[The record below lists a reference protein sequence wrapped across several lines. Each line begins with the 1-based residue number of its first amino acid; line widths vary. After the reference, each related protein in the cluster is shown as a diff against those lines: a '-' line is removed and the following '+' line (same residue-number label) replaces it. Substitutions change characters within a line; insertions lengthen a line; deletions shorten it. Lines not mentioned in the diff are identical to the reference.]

1 VRLLSPGISAS
12 PRGKIVKPIAL
23 GVFAGSLRFPLK
35 PIALGVFIMI
45 LAACGTPA
53 SSSSPGSPTELPDP
67 LILTDS
73 APDPEQ
79 AARDYLDAWKLRD
92 YDSMYNML
100 SPLTR
105 DGITQEAFA
114 ERYDEIWKSAALTGL
129 DYEIVSSFVLNPRQS
144 QVRLQTALH
153 SLPAGDIN
161 RDLQMDLTLVDDAW
175 TVAWSDGLILP
186 ELESGRN
193 LFLDVVT
200 PTRANIYDRNGLA
213 LAADSEAV
221 ALWIVPNQIGD
232 EDAELDMLSTLRR
245 LLDYPSN
252 NSIQFLYDQ
261 IRGTDFRVNLG
272 EVPLEAF
279 QQVQGTLSAVGGVQ
293 WGVYDTRLYF
303 EGGLAPHSLGYIS
316 WIQEEDLQDYL
327 VQGYQGDEFVGQI
340 GLEYWYEEPL
350 RGRPGGTLYTTDAA
364 GRPDTAIASQES
376 EPPFAVYT
384 TLDRE
389 LQVHAQQAL
398 ADSDLTGA
406 VVVLDRDTGAVLAIA
421 STPDFN
427 PNLFDT
433 GNPNSASGL
442 SEMFQ
447 TPNDPL
453 LNRATVGAY
462 APGSVFKTITMAAAL
477 ESGVYEPDTIYNC
490 GLEFREL
497 GGITLYDWRFEKGLG
512 GWGDITLQEALE
524 RSCNPY
530 FYHIGLDLHNRGLE
544 TAISDMAKGFGLGT
558 ATEIEIGEQEGLVP
572 DPETKLA
579 LFEQE
584 WSQGDSVQLAI
595 GQSFLQVTPLQVA
608 RMVAAI
614 GNGGTLYQP
623 QIVDRVESAEG
634 EVLSEF
640 EPIVQGTVPVS
651 TENLEAIQEAM
662 VGVVRDPKGTA
673 RSVFLGLNL
682 DIAGK
687 TGTAETGDFTEPH
700 AWFAAY
706 TFEEREDIPD
716 IVVVVILEFQ
726 GEGSEWAAPVARRVI
741 ESHFLGQPIKRYPW
755 EERIRIPAVPDPES
769 EEGEGEEES

>member
-1 VRLLSPGISAS
+1 VKLFSLGISS
-12 PRGKIVKPIAL
+12 GTRMISIKPIVRHLFADHPRIPMKPMAL
-23 GVFAGSLRFPLK
+23 GVFVLL
-35 PIALGVFIMI
+35 LT
-45 LAACGTPA
+45 ACGTPT
-53 SSSSPGSPTELPDP
+53 SSSPGSPTELPEP

-79 AARDYLDAWKLRD
+79 AARDYLDAWKVRD

-100 SPLTR
+100 SPLTQ

-153 SLPAGDIN
+153 SLAAGDIN

-245 LLDYPSN
+245 LMDYPSN
-252 NSIQFLYDQ
+252 DSIQFLYDQ

-279 QQVQGTLSAVGGVQ
+279 QQVQGTLASVGGVQ
-293 WGVYDTRLYF
+293 WGNYDTRLYF

-316 WIQEEDLQDYL
+316 WIQAEDLQDYL

-398 ADSDLTGA
+398 EDSDLTGA

-490 GLEFREL
+490 GLEFKEL

-512 GWGDITLQEALE
+512 GWGDITLLEALE

-544 TAISDMAKGFGLGT
+544 TAISDMAKGFGLGS
-558 ATEIEIGEQEGLVP
+558 ATEIEISEQEGLVP

-584 WSQGDSVQLAI
+584 WAQGDSVQLAI

-608 RMVAAI
+608 RMIAAI

-634 EVLSEF
+634 EILSEF
-640 EPIVQGTVPVS
+640 QPIVQGTVPVS
-651 TENLEAIQEAM
+651 TENLEAIQEGM

-687 TGTAETGDFTEPH
+687 TGTAQTGDFTDPH

>member
-1 VRLLSPGISAS
+1 MKLIAPRLFSDS
-12 PRGKIVKPIAL
+12 PRTFLMPMAL
-23 GVFAGSLRFPLK
+23 GVFASPARSSLK
-35 PIALGVFIMI
+35 TVALGLLV
-45 LAACGTPA
+45 LLLTACGMPA
-53 SSSSPGSPTELPDP
+53 SSSPGSPTELPEP

-79 AARDYLDAWKLRD
+79 AARDYLDAWKVRD
-92 YDSMYNML
+92 YDNMYKML
-100 SPLTR
+100 SPLTQ

-153 SLPAGDIN
+153 SLAAGDIN

-245 LLDYPSN
+245 LMDYPSN
-252 NSIQFLYDQ
+252 DSIQFLYDQ

-279 QQVQGTLSAVGGVQ
+279 QQVQGTLASVGGVQ
-293 WGVYDTRLYF
+293 WGNYDTRLYF
-303 EGGLAPHSLGYIS
+303 EGGLAPHSLGYIT
-316 WIQEEDLQDYL
+316 WIQEEDLRDYL

-350 RGRPGGTLYTTDAA
+350 RGQPGGTLYTTDAA

-389 LQVHAQQAL
+389 LQVHTQQAL
-398 ADSDLTGA
+398 EDSDLTGA

-490 GLEFREL
+490 GLEFKEL

-544 TAISDMAKGFGLGT
+544 TAISDMAKGFGLGS
-558 ATEIEIGEQEGLVP
+558 ATEIEISEQAGLVP

-584 WSQGDSVQLAI
+584 WAQGDSVQLAI

-608 RMVAAI
+608 RMIAAI

-634 EVLSEF
+634 EILSEF

-651 TENLEAIQEAM
+651 AENLEAIQEAM
-662 VGVVRDPKGTA
+662 VGVVRDSKGTA

-687 TGTAETGDFTEPH
+687 TGTAQTGDFTDPH

-716 IVVVVILEFQ
+716 IVVIVVLEFQ

>member
-1 VRLLSPGISAS
+1 MKLIGIAFMAF
-12 PRGKIVKPIAL
+12 V
-23 GVFAGSLRFPLK
+23 
-35 PIALGVFIMI
+35 
-45 LAACGTPA
+45 LAACGTA
-53 SSSSPGSPTELPDP
+53 TTSPPSPPGELPDP
-67 LILTDS
+67 LVLTES
-73 APDPEQ
+73 APDPEA
-79 AARDYLDAWKLRD
+79 AAREFLEAWKVRD
-92 YDSMYNML
+92 YATMYDML
-100 SPLTR
+100 SPLTQ
-105 DGITQEAFA
+105 DSITQEAFA
-114 ERYDEIWKSAALTGL
+114 ERYDDIWRSAALTGL
-129 DYEIVSSFVLNPRQS
+129 DYEIVSSFILNPRQS

-153 SLPAGDIN
+153 SLAAGDIN

-186 ELESGRN
+186 ELENGSN

-245 LLDYPSN
+245 LMDYPSN
-252 NSIQFLYDQ
+252 DSIQLLYDQ
-261 IRGTDFRVNLG
+261 IRDTNFRVNLG

-279 QQVQGTLSAVGGVQ
+279 QQVQGILSEVGGVQ
-293 WGVYDTRLYF
+293 WGTYDTRLYF
-303 EGGLAPHSLGYIS
+303 DGGLAPHAMGYIS

-327 VQGYQGDEFVGQI
+327 LSGYQGDEYVGQI
-340 GLEYWYEEPL
+340 GLEYWYEEAL

-364 GRPDTAIASQES
+364 GRPDTVIASQES

-389 LQVHAQQAL
+389 LQRHAQQAL
-398 ADSDLTGA
+398 EDSDLTGA
-406 VVVLDRDTGAVLAIA
+406 VIVLERDTGAVLAMA

-433 GNPNSASGL
+433 NNPNSASGL
-442 SEMFQ
+442 SELLQ
-447 TPNDPL
+447 IPKDPL

-462 APGSVFKTITMAAAL
+462 PLGSVFKTVTMAAAL
-477 ESGVYEPDTIYNC
+477 ESGFYDADTIYNC

-497 GGITLYDWRFEKGLG
+497 PGITLYDWRYEKELPASGE
-512 GWGDITLQEALE
+512 ITLQEALV

-530 FYHIGLDLHNRGLE
+530 FFRIGLDLYNRGLE
-544 TAISDMAKGFGLGT
+544 TAISDMAKGFGLGEPT
-558 ATEIEIGEQEGLVP
+558 GIEIGEQAGLVP

-579 LFEQE
+579 LFDDE
-584 WSQGDSVQLAI
+584 WAPRDSVQLAI
-595 GQSFLQVTPLQVA
+595 GQSFLQATPIQVA

-623 QIVDRVESAEG
+623 QIVDRVQSAEG
-634 EVLSEF
+634 EVLSQF
-640 EPIVQGTVPVS
+640 EPIVQGTLPVS
-651 TENLEAIQEAM
+651 SENVEVIQEAM
-662 VGVVRDPKGTA
+662 VGVVRDPRGTA
-673 RSVFLGLNL
+673 RKVFLGLNL

-687 TGTAETGDFTEPH
+687 TGTAQTSDFTPPH

-716 IVVVVILEFQ
+716 IAVVVVLEFQ

-741 ESHFLGQPIKRYPW
+741 ESYFLGRPTKLYPW
-755 EERIRIPAVPDPES
+755 EARIRIPATPEPES
-769 EEGEGEEES
+769 EEDAGEQGG

>member
-1 VRLLSPGISAS
+1 MKLIAPRLFSDS
-12 PRGKIVKPIAL
+12 PRTFLMPMAL
-23 GVFAGSLRFPLK
+23 GVFASPARFSLK
-35 PIALGVFIMI
+35 TVALGV
-45 LAACGTPA
+45 LVLLLTACGMPA
-53 SSSSPGSPTELPDP
+53 SSSPGSPTELPEP

-79 AARDYLDAWKLRD
+79 AARDYLDAWKVRD
-92 YDSMYNML
+92 YDNMYKML
-100 SPLTR
+100 SPLTQ

-153 SLPAGDIN
+153 SLAAGHIN

-245 LLDYPSN
+245 LMDYPSN
-252 NSIQFLYDQ
+252 DSIQFLYDQ

-279 QQVQGTLSAVGGVQ
+279 QQVQGTLASVGGVQ
-293 WGVYDTRLYF
+293 WGNYDTRLYF
-303 EGGLAPHSLGYIS
+303 EGGLAPHSLGYIT

-350 RGRPGGTLYTTDAA
+350 RGQPGGTLYTTDAA

-389 LQVHAQQAL
+389 LQVHTQQAL
-398 ADSDLTGA
+398 EDSDLTGA

-490 GLEFREL
+490 GLEFKEL

-544 TAISDMAKGFGLGT
+544 TAISDMAKGFGLGS
-558 ATEIEIGEQEGLVP
+558 ATEIEISEQAGLVP

-584 WSQGDSVQLAI
+584 WAQGDSVQLAI

-608 RMVAAI
+608 RMITAI

-634 EVLSEF
+634 EILSEF

-651 TENLEAIQEAM
+651 AENLEAIQEAM
-662 VGVVRDPKGTA
+662 VGVVRDSKGTA

-687 TGTAETGDFTEPH
+687 TGTAQTGDFTDPH

-716 IVVVVILEFQ
+716 IVVIVVLEFQ

>member
-1 VRLLSPGISAS
+1 MKLIAPRLFSDPLRTSLLPM
-12 PRGKIVKPIAL
+12 AL
-23 GVFAGSLRFPLK
+23 GVFASPVRFSLK
-35 PIALGVFIMI
+35 TVALGLVA
-45 LAACGTPA
+45 LLLTACGTPA
-53 SSSSPGSPTELPDP
+53 SSSPGSPTELPEP

-79 AARDYLDAWKLRD
+79 AARDYLNAWKVRD

-100 SPLTR
+100 SPLTQ

-114 ERYDEIWKSAALTGL
+114 ERYDQIWKSAALTGL

-153 SLPAGDIN
+153 SLAAGDIN

-245 LLDYPSN
+245 LMDYPSN
-252 NSIQFLYDQ
+252 DSIQFLYDQ

-279 QQVQGTLSAVGGVQ
+279 QQVQGTLASVGGVQ
-293 WGVYDTRLYF
+293 WGNYDTRLYF
-303 EGGLAPHSLGYIS
+303 EGGLAPHSLGYIT

-364 GRPDTAIASQES
+364 GRPNTAIASQES

-389 LQVHAQQAL
+389 LQVHTQQAL
-398 ADSDLTGA
+398 EDSDLTGA

-490 GLEFREL
+490 GLEFKEL

-544 TAISDMAKGFGLGT
+544 TAISDMAKGFGLGS
-558 ATEIEIGEQEGLVP
+558 ATEIEISEQAGLVP

-584 WSQGDSVQLAI
+584 WAQGDSVQLAI

-608 RMVAAI
+608 RMIAAI

-634 EVLSEF
+634 EILSEF

-651 TENLEAIQEAM
+651 AENLEAIQEAM
-662 VGVVRDPKGTA
+662 VGVVRDSKGTA

-687 TGTAETGDFTEPH
+687 TGTAQTGDFTDPH

-716 IVVVVILEFQ
+716 IVVIVVLEFQ

>member
-1 VRLLSPGISAS
+1 M
-12 PRGKIVKPIAL
+12 KPIARGLFAGSLRISLKPVAL
-23 GVFAGSLRFPLK
+23 GVFALL
-35 PIALGVFIMI
+35 
-45 LAACGTPA
+45 LAACGTP
-53 SSSSPGSPTELPDP
+53 SPSSPGSPTELPDP

-79 AARDYLDAWKLRD
+79 AAREYLDAWKVRD

-100 SPLTR
+100 SPLTQ

-153 SLPAGDIN
+153 SLAAGDIN

-252 NSIQFLYDQ
+252 DSIQFLYDQ

-279 QQVQGTLSAVGGVQ
+279 QQVQGTLASVGGVQ
-293 WGVYDTRLYF
+293 WGNYDTRLYF

-316 WIQEEDLQDYL
+316 WIQAEDLQDYL

-398 ADSDLTGA
+398 EDSDLTGA

-490 GLEFREL
+490 GLEFKEL

-512 GWGDITLQEALE
+512 GWGDITLLEALE

-544 TAISDMAKGFGLGT
+544 TAISDMAKGFGLGS
-558 ATEIEIGEQEGLVP
+558 ATEIEISEQEGLVP

-584 WSQGDSVQLAI
+584 WAQGDSVQLAI

-608 RMVAAI
+608 RMIAAI

-634 EVLSEF
+634 EILSEF
-640 EPIVQGTVPVS
+640 QPIVQGTVPVS
-651 TENLEAIQEAM
+651 TENLEAIQEGM

-687 TGTAETGDFTEPH
+687 TGTAQTGDFTDPH

-769 EEGEGEEES
+769 EEGEGEDES

>member
-1 VRLLSPGISAS
+1 MKLFSLGISS
-12 PRGKIVKPIAL
+12 GTRVTSIKPIAPRL
-23 GVFAGSLRFPLK
+23 FSDPLRISLK
-35 PIALGVFIMI
+35 PMALGALV
-45 LAACGTPA
+45 LLLTACGTPT
-53 SSSSPGSPTELPDP
+53 SSSPGSPTELPEP

-79 AARDYLDAWKLRD
+79 AARDYFNAWKVRD

-105 DGITQEAFA
+105 DGITQEAFVA
-114 ERYDEIWKSAALTGL
+114 RYDEVWKSAALTGL

-144 QVRLQTALH
+144 QVRLQTSLH
-153 SLPAGDIN
+153 SLAAGDIN

-245 LLDYPSN
+245 LMDYPSN
-252 NSIQFLYDQ
+252 DSIQFQYDQ

-279 QQVQGTLSAVGGVQ
+279 QQVQGTLASVGGVQ
-293 WGVYDTRLYF
+293 WGNYDTRLYF

-364 GRPDTAIASQES
+364 GRPNTAIASQES

-398 ADSDLTGA
+398 EDSDLTGA

-442 SEMFQ
+442 TEMFQ

-462 APGSVFKTITMAAAL
+462 APGSVFKTMTMAAAL

-490 GLEFREL
+490 GLEFKEL

-544 TAISDMAKGFGLGT
+544 TAISDMAKGFGLGS
-558 ATEIEIGEQEGLVP
+558 ATEIEIGEQAGLVP

-584 WSQGDSVQLAI
+584 WTQGDSVQLAI

-608 RMVAAI
+608 RMIAAI

-634 EVLSEF
+634 EILSEF

-651 TENLEAIQEAM
+651 SENLEAIQEGM

-687 TGTAETGDFTEPH
+687 TGTAQTGDFTDPH

-716 IVVVVILEFQ
+716 LVVVVILEFQ

>member
-1 VRLLSPGISAS
+1 M
-12 PRGKIVKPIAL
+12 KPIARGLFAGSLRISLKLVAL
-23 GVFAGSLRFPLK
+23 GVFALL
-35 PIALGVFIMI
+35 
-45 LAACGTPA
+45 LAACGTP
-53 SSSSPGSPTELPDP
+53 SLSSPGSPTELPDP

-79 AARDYLDAWKLRD
+79 AAREYLDAWKVRD
-92 YDSMYNML
+92 YDRMYNML
-100 SPLTR
+100 SPLTQ
-105 DGITQEAFA
+105 DGITKEAFA

-153 SLPAGDIN
+153 SLAAGDIN

-232 EDAELDMLSTLRR
+232 EDTELDMLSTLRR
-245 LLDYPSN
+245 LMDYPSN
-252 NSIQFLYDQ
+252 DSIQFLYDQ

-279 QQVQGTLSAVGGVQ
+279 QQVQGTLASVGGVQ
-293 WGVYDTRLYF
+293 WGNYDTRLYF

-316 WIQEEDLQDYL
+316 WIQAEDLQDYL

-398 ADSDLTGA
+398 EDSDLTGA

-490 GLEFREL
+490 GLEFKEL

-512 GWGDITLQEALE
+512 GWGDITLLEALE

-544 TAISDMAKGFGLGT
+544 TAISDMAKGFGLGS
-558 ATEIEIGEQEGLVP
+558 ATEIEISEQEGLVP

-584 WSQGDSVQLAI
+584 WAQGDSVQLAI

-608 RMVAAI
+608 RMIAAI

-634 EVLSEF
+634 EILSEF
-640 EPIVQGTVPVS
+640 QPIVQGTVPVS
-651 TENLEAIQEAM
+651 TENLEAIQEGM

-687 TGTAETGDFTEPH
+687 TGTAQTGDFTDPH

>member
-1 VRLLSPGISAS
+1 MKLIAPRLFSDSPRTFLMPMVLGAFAS
-12 PRGKIVKPIAL
+12 PARFSLKTVAL
-23 GVFAGSLRFPLK
+23 GLL
-35 PIALGVFIMI
+35 ALV
-45 LAACGTPA
+45 LTACGTPA
-53 SSSSPGSPTELPDP
+53 SSSPGSPTELPEP

-79 AARDYLDAWKLRD
+79 AARDYLDAWKVRD
-92 YDSMYNML
+92 YDSMYDML

-105 DGITQEAFA
+105 DGITQVAFA
-114 ERYDEIWKSAALTGL
+114 QRYDEIWKSAALTGL

-153 SLPAGDIN
+153 SLAAGDIN

-245 LLDYPSN
+245 LMDYPSN
-252 NSIQFLYDQ
+252 DSIQFLYDQ

-279 QQVQGTLSAVGGVQ
+279 QQVQGTLASVGGVQ
-293 WGVYDTRLYF
+293 WGNYDTRLYF

-327 VQGYQGDEFVGQI
+327 VQGYQGDEFVGQL

-384 TLDRE
+384 TLDRD

-398 ADSDLTGA
+398 EDSDLTGA

-442 SEMFQ
+442 SEMIQ

-462 APGSVFKTITMAAAL
+462 APGSVFKTVTMAAAL

-490 GLEFREL
+490 GLEFKEL
-497 GGITLYDWRFEKGLG
+497 GGITLYDWRFAKGLG
-512 GWGDITLQEALE
+512 GWGDITLLEALE

-544 TAISDMAKGFGLGT
+544 TAISDMAKGFGLGS
-558 ATEIEIGEQEGLVP
+558 ATDIEISEQAGLVP

-584 WSQGDSVQLAI
+584 WAQGDSVQLAI

-608 RMVAAI
+608 RMMAAI

-634 EVLSEF
+634 SILSEF

-651 TENLEAIQEAM
+651 IENLEAVQEAM
-662 VGVVRDPKGTA
+662 VGVVRDSKGTA

-682 DIAGK
+682 NIAGK
-687 TGTAETGDFTEPH
+687 TGTAQTGDFTDPH

-706 TFEEREDIPD
+706 TFEEREDIAD

>member
-1 VRLLSPGISAS
+1 MKLFSLGISS
-12 PRGKIVKPIAL
+12 GTRMISIKPIVRHLFADHPRIPMKPMAL
-23 GVFAGSLRFPLK
+23 GVFVLL
-35 PIALGVFIMI
+35 LT
-45 LAACGTPA
+45 ACGTPT
-53 SSSSPGSPTELPDP
+53 SSSPGSPTELPEP

-79 AARDYLDAWKLRD
+79 AARDYLDAWKVRD

-100 SPLTR
+100 SPLTQ

-153 SLPAGDIN
+153 SLAAGDIN

-252 NSIQFLYDQ
+252 DSIQFLYDQ

-279 QQVQGTLSAVGGVQ
+279 QQVQGTLASVGGVQ
-293 WGVYDTRLYF
+293 WGNYDTRLYF

-398 ADSDLTGA
+398 EDSDLTGA

-462 APGSVFKTITMAAAL
+462 APGSVFKTVTMAAAL

-490 GLEFREL
+490 GLEFKEL

-558 ATEIEIGEQEGLVP
+558 ATETEISEQEGLVP

-584 WSQGDSVQLAI
+584 WAQGDSVQLAI

-634 EVLSEF
+634 EILSEF
-640 EPIVQGTVPVS
+640 EPIVQGSVPVS
-651 TENLEAIQEAM
+651 SENLEAIQEGM

-687 TGTAETGDFTEPH
+687 TGTAQTGDFTDPH

-769 EEGEGEEES
+769 EEGEGEDES

>member
-1 VRLLSPGISAS
+1 MKPISHGIFADLRGIFGMPVALDLLAGLRGISL
-12 PRGKIVKPIAL
+12 RPIAL
-23 GVFAGSLRFPLK
+23 GVFVLL
-35 PIALGVFIMI
+35 

-53 SSSSPGSPTELPDP
+53 PSSPGSPTELPEP

-79 AARDYLDAWKLRD
+79 AARDFLEAWKLRD
-92 YDSMYNML
+92 YDNMYNML

-153 SLPAGDIN
+153 SLAAGDIN
-161 RDLQMDLTLVDDAW
+161 RDLRMDLTLVDDAW

-186 ELESGRN
+186 ELQSGRS

-232 EDAELDMLSTLRR
+232 EDAELAMLSTLRR
-245 LLDYPSN
+245 LMDYPSN
-252 NSIQFLYDQ
+252 DSIQFLYDQ

-279 QQVQGTLSAVGGVQ
+279 QQVQGTLASVGGVQ
-293 WGVYDTRLYF
+293 WGNYDTRLYF
-303 EGGLAPHSLGYIS
+303 EGGLAPHSLGYIT

-327 VQGYQGDEFVGQI
+327 EQGYQGDEFVGQI

-433 GNPNSASGL
+433 GNPNSATGL
-442 SEMFQ
+442 TEIFQ
-447 TPNDPL
+447 IPNDPL

-462 APGSVFKTITMAAAL
+462 APAK
-477 ESGVYEPDTIYNC
+477 
-490 GLEFREL
+490 L
-497 GGITLYDWRFEKGLG
+497 GGLLNPTIAQDAPFMGIQNMRFTRKRQFIQTGNL
-512 GWGDITLQEALE
+512 
-524 RSCNPY
+524 
-530 FYHIGLDLHNRGLE
+530 
-544 TAISDMAKGFGLGT
+544 
-558 ATEIEIGEQEGLVP
+558 LVTK
-572 DPETKLA
+572 DPELVE
-579 LFEQE
+579 LRSE
-584 WSQGDSVQLAI
+584 
-595 GQSFLQVTPLQVA
+595 
-608 RMVAAI
+608 R
-614 GNGGTLYQP
+614 GTNA
-623 QIVDRVESAEG
+623 S
-634 EVLSEF
+634 
-640 EPIVQGTVPVS
+640 
-651 TENLEAIQEAM
+651 NL
-662 VGVVRDPKGTA
+662 G
-673 RSVFLGLNL
+673 
-682 DIAGK
+682 
-687 TGTAETGDFTEPH
+687 
-700 AWFAAY
+700 
-706 TFEEREDIPD
+706 
-716 IVVVVILEFQ
+716 
-726 GEGSEWAAPVARRVI
+726 
-741 ESHFLGQPIKRYPW
+741 
-755 EERIRIPAVPDPES
+755 
-769 EEGEGEEES
+769 

>member
-1 VRLLSPGISAS
+1 MKLFSLGISS
-12 PRGKIVKPIAL
+12 GTRMISIKPIVRHLFADHPRIPMKPMAL
-23 GVFAGSLRFPLK
+23 GVFVLL
-35 PIALGVFIMI
+35 LT
-45 LAACGTPA
+45 ACGTPT
-53 SSSSPGSPTELPDP
+53 SSSPGSPTELPEP

-79 AARDYLDAWKLRD
+79 AARDYLDAWKVRD

-100 SPLTR
+100 SPLTQ

-153 SLPAGDIN
+153 SLAAGDIN

-232 EDAELDMLSTLRR
+232 EDTELDMLSTLRR
-245 LLDYPSN
+245 LMDYPSN
-252 NSIQFLYDQ
+252 DSIQFLYDQ

-279 QQVQGTLSAVGGVQ
+279 QQVQGTLASVGGVQ
-293 WGVYDTRLYF
+293 WGNYDTRLYF

-316 WIQEEDLQDYL
+316 WIQAEDLQDYL

-398 ADSDLTGA
+398 EDSDLTGA

-477 ESGVYEPDTIYNC
+477 ESGIYEPDTIYNC
-490 GLEFREL
+490 GLEFKEL

-512 GWGDITLQEALE
+512 GWGDITLLEALE

-544 TAISDMAKGFGLGT
+544 TAISDMAKGFGLGS
-558 ATEIEIGEQEGLVP
+558 ATEIEISEQEGLVP

-584 WSQGDSVQLAI
+584 WAQGDSVQLAI

-608 RMVAAI
+608 RMIAAI

-634 EVLSEF
+634 EILSEF
-640 EPIVQGTVPVS
+640 QPIVQGTVPVS
-651 TENLEAIQEAM
+651 TENLEAIQEGM

-687 TGTAETGDFTEPH
+687 TGTAQTGDFTDPH

>member
-1 VRLLSPGISAS
+1 MGQ
-12 PRGKIVKPIAL
+12 
-23 GVFAGSLRFPLK
+23 LRH
-35 PIALGVFIMI
+35 
-45 LAACGTPA
+45 
-53 SSSSPGSPTELPDP
+53 
-67 LILTDS
+67 
-73 APDPEQ
+73 AP
-79 AARDYLDAWKLRD
+79 
-92 YDSMYNML
+92 
-100 SPLTR
+100 
-105 DGITQEAFA
+105 
-114 ERYDEIWKSAALTGL
+114 
-129 DYEIVSSFVLNPRQS
+129 V
-144 QVRLQTALH
+144 
-153 SLPAGDIN
+153 
-161 RDLQMDLTLVDDAW
+161 
-175 TVAWSDGLILP
+175 
-186 ELESGRN
+186 
-193 LFLDVVT
+193 
-200 PTRANIYDRNGLA
+200 
-213 LAADSEAV
+213 
-221 ALWIVPNQIGD
+221 
-232 EDAELDMLSTLRR
+232 
-245 LLDYPSN
+245 
-252 NSIQFLYDQ
+252 
-261 IRGTDFRVNLG
+261 
-272 EVPLEAF
+272 
-279 QQVQGTLSAVGGVQ
+279 
-293 WGVYDTRLYF
+293 F
-303 EGGLAPHSLGYIS
+303 EGGLAPHSLGYIT

-350 RGRPGGTLYTTDAA
+350 RGQPGGTLYTTDAA

-389 LQVHAQQAL
+389 LQVHTQQAL
-398 ADSDLTGA
+398 EDSDLTGA

-490 GLEFREL
+490 GLEFKEL

-544 TAISDMAKGFGLGT
+544 TAISDMAKGFGLGS
-558 ATEIEIGEQEGLVP
+558 ATEIEISEQAGLVP

-584 WSQGDSVQLAI
+584 WAQGDSVQLAI

-608 RMVAAI
+608 RMIAAI

-634 EVLSEF
+634 EILSEF

-651 TENLEAIQEAM
+651 AENLEAIQEAM
-662 VGVVRDPKGTA
+662 VGVVRDSKGTA

-687 TGTAETGDFTEPH
+687 TGTAQTGDFTDPH

-716 IVVVVILEFQ
+716 IVVIVVLEFQ

>member
-1 VRLLSPGISAS
+1 MKLIAPRLFSDS
-12 PRGKIVKPIAL
+12 PRTFLMPMAL
-23 GVFAGSLRFPLK
+23 GVFASPARSSLK
-35 PIALGVFIMI
+35 TVALGLLV
-45 LAACGTPA
+45 LLLTACGMPA
-53 SSSSPGSPTELPDP
+53 SSSPGSPTELPEP

-79 AARDYLDAWKLRD
+79 AARDYLDAWKVRD
-92 YDSMYNML
+92 YDNMYKML
-100 SPLTR
+100 SPLTQ

-153 SLPAGDIN
+153 SLAAGDIH
-161 RDLQMDLTLVDDAW
+161 RDLQMALTLVDDAW

-245 LLDYPSN
+245 LMDYPSN
-252 NSIQFLYDQ
+252 DSIQFLYDQ

-279 QQVQGTLSAVGGVQ
+279 QQVQGTLASVGGVQ
-293 WGVYDTRLYF
+293 WGNYDTRLYF
-303 EGGLAPHSLGYIS
+303 EGGLAPHSLGYIT

-350 RGRPGGTLYTTDAA
+350 RGQPGGTLYTTDAA

-389 LQVHAQQAL
+389 LQVHTQQAL
-398 ADSDLTGA
+398 EDSDLTGA

-490 GLEFREL
+490 GLEFKEL

-544 TAISDMAKGFGLGT
+544 TAISDMAKGFGLGS
-558 ATEIEIGEQEGLVP
+558 ATEIEISEQAGLVP

-584 WSQGDSVQLAI
+584 WAQGDSVQLAI

-608 RMVAAI
+608 RMIAAI

-634 EVLSEF
+634 EILSEF

-651 TENLEAIQEAM
+651 AENLEAIQEAM
-662 VGVVRDPKGTA
+662 VGVVRDSKGTA

-687 TGTAETGDFTEPH
+687 TGTAQTGDFTDPH

-716 IVVVVILEFQ
+716 IVVIVVLEFQ

>member
-1 VRLLSPGISAS
+1 M
-12 PRGKIVKPIAL
+12 KPIAVGL
-23 GVFAGSLRFPLK
+23 FVGSRRIPLK
-35 PIALGVFIMI
+35 LMTLGMFALLLV
-45 LAACGTPA
+45 ACGTAAP
-53 SSSSPGSPTELPDP
+53 SSPGSPTELPDP

-79 AARDYLDAWKLRD
+79 AAREYLDAWKVRD
-92 YDSMYNML
+92 YDRMYNML

-129 DYEIVSSFVLNPRQS
+129 DYEIVSSFILNPRQS

-153 SLPAGDIN
+153 SLAAGDIN

-245 LLDYPSN
+245 LMDYPSN
-252 NSIQFLYDQ
+252 DSIQFLYDQ

-279 QQVQGTLSAVGGVQ
+279 QQVQGTLASVGGVQ
-293 WGVYDTRLYF
+293 WGNYDTRLYF

-316 WIQEEDLQDYL
+316 WIQAEDLQDYL

-398 ADSDLTGA
+398 EDSDLTGA

-490 GLEFREL
+490 GLEFKEL

-512 GWGDITLQEALE
+512 GWGDITLLEALE

-544 TAISDMAKGFGLGT
+544 TAISDMAKGFGLGS
-558 ATEIEIGEQEGLVP
+558 ATEIEISEQEGLVP

-584 WSQGDSVQLAI
+584 WAQGDSVQLAI

-608 RMVAAI
+608 RMIAAI

-634 EVLSEF
+634 EILSEF
-640 EPIVQGTVPVS
+640 QPIVQGTVPVS
-651 TENLEAIQEAM
+651 TENLEAIQEGM

-687 TGTAETGDFTEPH
+687 TGTAQTGDFTDPH